1 MPLPNPD
8 HLHPNFSLWTSFDPA
23 EYQKN
28 QTEKLIRMVEE
39 HREEISFIR
48 KVVTGQ
54 TARIE
59 IDGVTYECL
68 LITKPPQ
75 KDSEGG

>member
-1 MPLPNPD
+1 M
-8 HLHPNFSLWTSFDPA
+8 WTSFDPV
-23 EYQKN
+23 EDQSV

-39 HREEISFIR
+39 LREEISFIR
-48 KVVTGQ
+48 RVVTGQ

-59 IDGVTYECL
+59 IDGVSYECL